1 MITRLEGADKVTGRA
16 RYAADVR
23 LPGLLHA
30 HIVRSPYPHARIR
43 HIDASR
49 AERLPGVHAVL
60 SSANS
65 PSIPWHDASSLFDRT
80 VRYIG
85 DEVAA
90 VAADSDELAADA
102 ARLIDVQYEALAFD
116 LVGEAREP
124 KAEAR
129 GDVARGLR
137 EADVVLEATYRTQ
150 TALHNALEPHGCTAL
165 WHGDQLTVYEST
177 QGIFA
182 VRDEVAEKLGLAAQN
197 VRIITEHMGGGFG
210 AKQIAW
216 KHTVIAALLAQ
227 RTGRPVQLALDRA
240 SENLAA
246 GNRNAT
252 EQRLRLGAKRDGTL
266 SAIDA
271 RIRLEAGA
279 YSAGGEDSD
288 VIGTYLTLYRCA
300 NVRAEQRSLRTN
312 AGPAVAFRAPG
323 YAEGNFALESAI
335 DELAARLGID
345 ALELRLRNYATRDQR
360 EDKPYTAPES
370 LRRCITRVAAACE
383 WRHQRPGLG
392 FAAHDWAAGGGWPP
406 AEAEVAFAHGAARVI
421 VGVQDVGT
429 GSRTALAQ
437 LAAAELGIGVER
449 VQVEL
454 GDTQPGLYGPTSAGS
469 ATLATLGPVVQ
480 EAARLAK
487 KSGHARAQRGEN
499 PKGKS
504 IRTCGAQAVELAVDR
519 DTGEVT
525 VKRVIAAHDCGRIVN
540 PLLQSSQV
548 IGGITQALGY
558 ALSEKRIVD
567 ARLGDVLNANLEEY
581 KLPTVADIPEIVNA
595 SESMPDA
602 EANATGVKGCGE
614 PPIIPTA
621 AAIAN
626 AIYSATGVRI
636 RELPITR
643 EKLIR

>member
-1 MITRLEGADKVTGRA
+1 PLRARRAALGRANHARSERQSLPLRRLPAPPAGGAHGPRPMITRLEGADKVTGRA

-279 YSAGGEDSD
+279 SRVGGGDSD
-288 VIGTYLTLYRCA
+288 ATSARDSA
-300 NVRAEQRSLRTN
+300 SPRTT
-312 AGPAVAFRAPG
+312 GPP
-323 YAEGNFALESAI
+323 
-335 DELAARLGID
+335 
-345 ALELRLRNYATRDQR
+345 
-360 EDKPYTAPES
+360 
-370 LRRCITRVAAACE
+370 VAAG
-383 WRHQRPGLG
+383 RP
-392 FAAHDWAAGGGWPP
+392 
-406 AEAEVAFAHGAARVI
+406 RKRRSR
-421 VGVQDVGT
+421 
-429 GSRTALAQ
+429 SRTALRASSS
-437 LAAAELGIGVER
+437 ACR
-449 VQVEL
+449 
-454 GDTQPGLYGPTSAGS
+454 TSAPARARRSRSSLPPSSASASNACKSSS
-469 ATLATLGPVVQ
+469 ATRSPGSTARRVP
-480 EAARLAK
+480 AAPRWRRSDRSCK
-487 KSGHARAQRGEN
+487 RPRASR
-499 PKGKS
+499 K
-504 IRTCGAQAVELAVDR
+504 RA
-519 DTGEVT
+519 DTGA
-525 VKRVIAAHDCGRIVN
+525 RRAA
-540 PLLQSSQV
+540 
-548 IGGITQALGY
+548 
-558 ALSEKRIVD
+558 
-567 ARLGDVLNANLEEY
+567 
-581 KLPTVADIPEIVNA
+581 
-595 SESMPDA
+595 
-602 EANATGVKGCGE
+602 
-614 PPIIPTA
+614 
-621 AAIAN
+621 
-626 AIYSATGVRI
+626 
-636 RELPITR
+636 
-643 EKLIR
+643 